1 MDLRGE
7 VWFYLSGA
15 SELQRR
21 SASSFQQFLE
31 SQRDPAVIQLIQ
43 FMHENNIY
51 AEINTERYKG
61 IVGQQSIASLL
72 DTVCISMGKNHLHY
86 YQYSTS

>member
-43 FMHENNIY
+43 QVGLEVTTQEKMMNEIY
-51 AEINTERYKG
+51 
-61 IVGQQSIASLL
+61 
-72 DTVCISMGKNHLHY
+72 
-86 YQYSTS
+86 